1 MGMKAIIPLAGLGK
15 RMRPH
20 TWSKPKPL
28 LNVAGKPVLG
38 HVLDRIGL
46 LDIEEVIFIIGW
58 LGDQIKEYVG
68 ANYDF
73 RAHYVIQEELKGQA
87 HAIYLA
93 REHLSG
99 PCVIVFVDTL
109 FEADLSVIE
118 ERSADAIIF
127 VQEVEDPRR
136 FGVVV
141 EEGGRIVRLIEKP
154 DGYEHRKAIIGMYY
168 VNDAAD
174 LLDAIEHLLQQEIQT
189 KGEFYIADA
198 FQIMIDRGAQIISAP
213 VSVWE
218 DCGQPETVLH
228 TNRYLLEQ
236 GHTQEIDVQNGVLV
250 PPVFIAKTAHIE
262 DAIVGPYVT
271 VCDHVCIRSAIVRD
285 SIIEAGSTVENIT
298 LERTLVGRNARIRG
312 SFKRL
317 NVGDDDVIDLTGET
331 L

>member
-198 FQIMIDRGAQIISAP
+198 FQIMIDRGARIISAP

-317 NVGDDDVIDLTGET
+317 NVGDDDAIDLSGET